1 MDKIVNSFKY
11 ASRGIL
17 YVYKTQRNFRIQLLI
32 LLLAILI
39 GLLLNISSAH
49 WVMLLIVSCL
59 VLTLEI
65 INTAVENIVD
75 MITDEY
81 HESAE
86 KAKDAAAGAVLLASF
101 FSVAIGSIIFLSYI
115 F

>member
-1 MDKIVNSFKY
+1 MNKVISSFKY
-11 ASRGIL
+11 ASRGIS
-17 YVYKTQRNFRIQLLI
+17 YVYKTQRNFRIQLMM
-32 LLLAILI
+32 LLLAAVI
-39 GLLLNISSAH
+39 GLLLNISVNH
-49 WVMLLIVSCL
+49 WIMLIIISCL

-65 INTAVENIVD
+65 VNTAIENIID

-86 KAKDAAAGAVLLASF
+86 KAKDAAAGAVLVASF
-101 FSVAIGSIIFLSYI
+101 FSVVIGAFIFLSYI